1 MHDYYVLRVYL
12 IILVVLLLKYL
23 FLTITVVWY
32 CTSIIKMFLLF
43 FNWNLITILLYG
55 AVINSKFVIS
65 MMNEEIVVVLLT
77 STSQ

>member
-23 FLTITVVWY
+23 FLTIPVVWY
-32 CTSIIKMFLLF
+32 CTSIVKMFLSF
-43 FNWNLITILLYG
+43 FNWNLITILVYG

-65 MMNEEIVVVLLT
+65 MMNEEIVIVLLT